1 MNKIK
6 VSKGEKAFPIIN
18 YIILGLIILITIYP
32 MWYILCASFSNAS
45 RLTAYSGLLWKPL
58 EFTFKPYEYVG
69 QNPMILKGYMNT
81 IFVVVTGVVINI
93 VMTSVAAYVLSRQN
107 LMFKNAIAF
116 FIIFTM
122 FFSGGTIPFYF
133 SVINLGLENS
143 LWALILPASIN
154 TYYLIIM
161 RTSFSSIPQSLE
173 EAAKIDGAGH
183 VRILV
188 SIILPVSKAILSVM
202 VLYYAVFHWN
212 SWFNAMLFLSD
223 REKYPLQL
231 VLREILIQ
239 NDTSNMMTSVGGEEQ
254 YSVGESIKYAV
265 IVISTVPI
273 LCIYPF
279 IQKYFVQGT
288 MAGAVKG

>member
-6 VSKGEKAFPIIN
+6 VSKGEKAFHIIN
-18 YIILGLIILITIYP
+18 YIILCLIILITIYP

>member
-6 VSKGEKAFPIIN
+6 VSKGEKAFHIIN

>member
-6 VSKGEKAFPIIN
+6 VSKGEKAFHIIN

-265 IVISTVPI
+265 TVISTVPI